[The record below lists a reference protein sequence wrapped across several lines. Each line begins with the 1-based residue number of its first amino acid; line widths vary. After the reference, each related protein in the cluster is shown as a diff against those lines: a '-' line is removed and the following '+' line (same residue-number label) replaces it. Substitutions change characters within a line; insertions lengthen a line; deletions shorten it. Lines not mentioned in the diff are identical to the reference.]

1 MQTISKSELETDASR
16 VFSEIAVSGEELIVT
31 DGGVPAFR
39 IQPIDRRS
47 KKSVEELFGH
57 LQGKVAFHGDP
68 DAPTIDEW
76 TDV

>member
-1 MQTISKSELETDASR
+1 MRSISKSKLNSNVLGVLR
-16 VFSEIAVSGEELIVT
+16 EIEASGEELIVT

-39 IQPIDRRS
+39 IQPIDQCP

-57 LQGKVAFHGDP
+57 LQGKVVFHGDP

-76 TDV
+76 PDV